1 MQRTLSVSL
10 LVFALLACLV
20 LACNRQPS
28 STTTTTSSSS
38 APSETNKP
46 GLSNNGRKSDIK
58 IVKLTYTSAGKTYTA
73 ERASEQDIQKAG
85 LALNC
90 TCGEEVCVGGFK
102 RRCMAGGGGVCAW
115 YLTNEV
121 C

>member
-1 MQRTLSVSL
+1 MQRTLSLSL

-20 LACNRQPS
+20 LACNRQPPD
-28 STTTTTSSSS
+28 TSSS

-46 GLSNNGRKSDIK
+46 ALPNTGRKSDIK
-58 IVKLTYTSAGKTYTA
+58 IVNLTYTSAGKTYTA

-85 LALNC
+85 LAPNC
-90 TCGEEVCVGGFK
+90 SCGDEVCVGGFK

>member
-28 STTTTTSSSS
+28 ATSSSAS
-38 APSETNKP
+38 SETNKP
-46 GLSNNGRKSDIK
+46 GLSGNGPKSDIK
-58 IVKLTYTSAGKTYTA
+58 IVTLTYTSAGKTYTA
-73 ERASEQDIQKAG
+73 ELATEQGIQKAG

-90 TCGEEVCVGGFK
+90 TCRDEVCVGGFR
-102 RRCMAGGGGVCAW
+102 RRCMAGGGGVCVW

>member
-20 LACNRQPS
+20 LACNRQRS
-28 STTTTTSSSS
+28 ATSSS

-90 TCGEEVCVGGFK
+90 TCGDEVCVGGFK
-102 RRCMAGGGGVCAW
+102 RRCMAGGGGVCVW
-115 YLTNEV
+115 FLTNEV

>member
-1 MQRTLSVSL
+1 MQRTLSFSL

-20 LACNRQPS
+20 LACNRQPPA
-28 STTTTTSSSS
+28 TPSS
-38 APSETNKP
+38 ASSETNKP
-46 GLSNNGRKSDIK
+46 RLPTNGRKSDIK
-58 IVKLTYTSAGKTYTA
+58 IVNITYTSAGKTYTA
-73 ERASEQDIQKAG
+73 ERVSEQDIQKAG

>member
-28 STTTTTSSSS
+28 APSSS
-38 APSETNKP
+38 ASPETNKP
-46 GLSNNGRKSDIK
+46 GLSNNGRKSDFK
-58 IVKLTYTSAGKTYTA
+58 IINLTYISAGKTYKA

-90 TCGEEVCVGGFK
+90 ACGDEVCEGGFK
-102 RRCMAGGGGVCAW
+102 RRCMAGGGGVCVW
-115 YLTNEV
+115 FLTNEV

>member
-1 MQRTLSVSL
+1 MQRTLFVSL

-28 STTTTTSSSS
+28 ATSSSS
-38 APSETNKP
+38 ASSETTKP
-46 GLSNNGRKSDIK
+46 ALPTTGRKSDFK
-58 IVKLTYTSAGKTYTA
+58 IVNLTYTAAGKTYTA
-73 ERASEQDIQKAG
+73 QRASEQDIQKAG

-90 TCGEEVCVGGFK
+90 SCGDEVCVGGFK
-102 RRCMAGGGGVCAW
+102 RRCMAGGGGVCVW
-115 YLTNEV
+115 FLTNEV

>member
-28 STTTTTSSSS
+28 ATSSS

-46 GLSNNGRKSDIK
+46 GLSNNGRKSDFK
-58 IVKLTYTSAGKTYTA
+58 IVNLTYTSAGKTYTA

-90 TCGEEVCVGGFK
+90 TCGNEVCVGGFK
-102 RRCMAGGGGVCAW
+102 RRCMAGGGGVCVW
-115 YLTNEV
+115 FLTNEV
-121 C
+121 CKNP

>member
-20 LACNRQPS
+20 LACNRQPPA
-28 STTTTTSSSS
+28 TSSS

-46 GLSNNGRKSDIK
+46 GLPNNGRKSDFK
-58 IVKLTYTSAGKTYTA
+58 IVNLTYTSAGKTYTA

-85 LALNC
+85 LAVPC
-90 TCGEEVCVGGFK
+90 TCGDEVCVGGFK
-102 RRCMAGGGGVCAW
+102 RRCMAGGGGACAW
-115 YLTNEV
+115 FVTNEA